1 VSPWVTAFP
10 SDAFE
15 ALREEDDAAAD
26 QAHDASVERKIMSIC
41 HLGGK
46 LYSQYD
52 AGDDELIGVYSHPG
66 VKCDPKMI
74 DTNDTLAG
82 AVAPQITTRIDNAT
96 YVAPRQAVFGTQE
109 GSCCNGNNDASV
121 KLFGVDDNLCCDL
134 GRAVQVV
141 PKRGL
146 DRVNVDLKPT
156 LKVSRRS
163 A

>member
-1 VSPWVTAFP
+1 MTAFP